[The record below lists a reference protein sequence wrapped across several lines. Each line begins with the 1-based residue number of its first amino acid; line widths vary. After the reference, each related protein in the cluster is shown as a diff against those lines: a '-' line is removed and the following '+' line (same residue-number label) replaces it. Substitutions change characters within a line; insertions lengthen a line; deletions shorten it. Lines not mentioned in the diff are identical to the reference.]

1 MLKKIVVKNPLKI
14 DSLIESAGLEKHWV
28 FQNMNNDIILAS
40 QSIHRKNLMENAGLN
55 FTSQPAEIDERAI
68 ELAIEGTGTTP
79 KELALILASA
89 KALDVSQ
96 KNPDAYVIGSDQ
108 TLSLDDE
115 LFHKPKDMEAARRTL
130 LKLSGK
136 THELNSG
143 ISIAKNGESIWQ
155 HVSIAELT
163 MRDLS
168 PEFIGR
174 HLSEAGDSVL
184 TSVGAYQLEKT
195 GVQLFEKIE
204 GDFFTIV
211 GLPMLPLL
219 AKLRELKVIEA

>member
-1 MLKKIVVKNPLKI
+1 
-14 DSLIESAGLEKHWV
+14 
-28 FQNMNNDIILAS
+28 MNYKIILAS

-55 FTSQPAEIDERAI
+55 FTCQPADIDERAI
-68 ELAIEGTGTTP
+68 ELAIEGSGATP

-108 TLSLDDE
+108 TLSVNDE
-115 LFHKPKDMEAARRTL
+115 IFHKPEDMEAARRTL
-130 LKLSGK
+130 LKLSGQ
-136 THELNSG
+136 THTLNSG
-143 ISIAKNGESIWQ
+143 VSIAKDGETIWQ

-163 MRDLS
+163 MRELS

-174 HLSEAGDSVL
+174 HLSSSGQSVL
-184 TSVGAYQLEKT
+184 TSVGAYQLEKQ
-195 GVQLFEKIE
+195 GVQLFDKIE

-219 AKLRELKVIEA
+219 AQLRKSNVIEG

>member
-1 MLKKIVVKNPLKI
+1 
-14 DSLIESAGLEKHWV
+14 
-28 FQNMNNDIILAS
+28 MNTTLVLAS
-40 QSIHRKNLMENAGLN
+40 QSIHRKNLMENAGLE
-55 FTSQPAEIDERAI
+55 FKCQPADIDERTI
-68 ELAIEGTGTTP
+68 ELAIKDTGATP

-96 KNPDAYVIGSDQ
+96 KILDAYVIGSDQ
-108 TLSLDDE
+108 TLSLNDE
-115 LFHKPKDMEAARRTL
+115 LFHKPEDMEAARRTL
-130 LKLSGK
+130 LKLSGQ
-136 THELNSG
+136 THTLNSG
-143 ISIAKNGESIWQ
+143 VSIAKNGETIWQ

-163 MRDLS
+163 MRELS

-174 HLSEAGDSVL
+174 HLSEAGESVL
-184 TSVGAYQLEKT
+184 TSVGAYQLEKQ

-219 AKLRELKVIEA
+219 EQLRELNVIEG

>member
-1 MLKKIVVKNPLKI
+1 
-14 DSLIESAGLEKHWV
+14 
-28 FQNMNNDIILAS
+28 MNTTLVLAS
-40 QSIHRKNLMENAGLN
+40 QSIHRKNLMENAGLE
-55 FTSQPAEIDERAI
+55 FKCQPADIDERTI
-68 ELAIEGTGTTP
+68 ELAIKDTGATP

-96 KNPDAYVIGSDQ
+96 KIPDAYVIGSDQ
-108 TLSLDDE
+108 TLSLNDE
-115 LFHKPKDMEAARRTL
+115 LFHKPEDMEAARRTL
-130 LKLSGK
+130 LKLSGQ
-136 THELNSG
+136 THTLNSG
-143 ISIAKNGESIWQ
+143 VSIAKNGETIWQ

-163 MRDLS
+163 MRELS

-174 HLSEAGDSVL
+174 HLSEAGESVL
-184 TSVGAYQLEKT
+184 TSVGAYQLEKQ

-219 AKLRELKVIEA
+219 AQLRELNVIEG

>member
-1 MLKKIVVKNPLKI
+1 MNNKIV
-14 DSLIESAGLEKHWV
+14 
-28 FQNMNNDIILAS
+28 LAS
-40 QSIHRKNLMENAGLN
+40 QSIHRKTLMENAGLN
-55 FTSQPAEIDERAI
+55 FTCQPADIDERAV
-68 ELAIEGTGTTP
+68 ELAIEGTGATP

-96 KNPDAYVIGSDQ
+96 KIPDAYVIGSDQ
-108 TLSLDDE
+108 TLSLNDE
-115 LFHKPKDMEAARRTL
+115 LFHKPENMEAARRTL
-130 LKLSGK
+130 LKLSGQ
-136 THELNSG
+136 THTLNSG
-143 ISIAKNGESIWQ
+143 VSIAQNGETIWQ

-174 HLSEAGDSVL
+174 HLSEAGESVL
-184 TSVGAYQLEKT
+184 TSVGAYQLEKQ
-195 GVQLFEKIE
+195 GVQLFDKIE

-219 AKLRELKVIEA
+219 AQLRVLNVIES

>member
-1 MLKKIVVKNPLKI
+1 MNNKIV
-14 DSLIESAGLEKHWV
+14 
-28 FQNMNNDIILAS
+28 LAS
-40 QSIHRKNLMENAGLN
+40 QSIHRKTLMENAGLN
-55 FTSQPAEIDERAI
+55 FTCQPADIDERAV
-68 ELAIEGTGTTP
+68 ELAIEGTGATP

-96 KNPDAYVIGSDQ
+96 KIPDAYVIGSDQ
-108 TLSLDDE
+108 TLSLNDE
-115 LFHKPKDMEAARRTL
+115 LFHKPENMEAARRTL
-130 LKLSGK
+130 LKLSGQ
-136 THELNSG
+136 THTLNSG
-143 ISIAKNGESIWQ
+143 VSIAQNGETIWQ

-174 HLSEAGDSVL
+174 HLSEAGESVL
-184 TSVGAYQLEKT
+184 TSVGAYQLEKQ
-195 GVQLFEKIE
+195 GVQLFDKIE

-219 AKLRELKVIEA
+219 AQLRVLNVIEG